1 MFCKHDVGSS
11 TLPSGSM
18 RKKRIL
24 VLTDHMPWGHR
35 AIAKAIYGYLKP
47 VENKHD
53 WQVDYDEVEL
63 QFKAANELYVF
74 IYRFWPS
81 IGKVNLKM
89 MENETLRKAFVEVL
103 DSDLPNLIAKLDKY
117 KPDLVI
123 STYFMHSHALVKWRN
138 ENKRKFKLW
147 NIVADPWSINPV
159 SFVPGADI
167 NLVYD
172 EVGEKMA
179 IKLGME
185 KNKVFISGWWVR
197 KEMYKPELGDAIYR
211 SKVRKSL
218 GFDDKQPVIFVGGG
232 SLGTNSI
239 AKLFPA
245 LLLVKKDIGI
255 IFNTGT
261 DKMMQGMV
269 EKFSQL
275 LKRLKL
281 NKRIKVVNL
290 GWIENMGEILS
301 ACDIVFGKAGPNFL
315 FDVVAVGKPFVAIT
329 HVGGQEDGNIELIKR
344 KKLGWVREKLAQ
356 PVDFLLKYSRSPK
369 KYNNRFELTI
379 QEEAQRNRLTET
391 KIVGLVTSEMK

>member
-1 MFCKHDVGSS
+1 MG
-11 TLPSGSM
+11 
-18 RKKRIL
+18 KKRIL

-35 AIAKAIYGYLKP
+35 AIAKAIHGYLKP
-47 VENKHD
+47 VEAKYG

-103 DSDLPNLIAKLDKY
+103 DSDLPNLIEKIEGY
-117 KPDLVI
+117 EPDLVI
-123 STYFMHSHALVKWRN
+123 STYFMHSHALAKWRK
-138 ENKRKFKLW
+138 EHRQKFKLW
-147 NIVADPWSINPV
+147 NVVADPWTINPV

-172 EVGEKMA
+172 EAGEELA
-179 IKLGME
+179 LKLGIE
-185 KNKVFISGWWVR
+185 KNKVFKSGWWVR
-197 KEMYKPELGDAIYR
+197 KEMYRPELNDPAFRFKI
-211 SKVRKSL
+211 RKKL

-245 LLLVKKDIGI
+245 LLLIKRDVGVV
-255 IFNTGT
+255 FNSGT
-261 DKMMQGMV
+261 DKMTYAMV
-269 EKFSQL
+269 ERFSQL
-275 LKRLKL
+275 LERLKL
-281 NKRIKVVNL
+281 TKRVKIVNL
-290 GWIENMGEILS
+290 GWIENMGEILC
-301 ACDIVFGKAGPNFL
+301 ACDVVFGKAGPNFL

-329 HVGGQEDGNIELIKR
+329 HVGGQEDGNLELIKR

-369 KYNNRFELTI
+369 KYNDKYRITI
-379 QEEAQRNRLTET
+379 SEEAKRNQKTESN
-391 KIVGLVTSEMK
+391 IVELVKKVME

>member
-1 MFCKHDVGSS
+1 
-11 TLPSGSM
+11 
-18 RKKRIL
+18 
-24 VLTDHMPWGHR
+24 
-35 AIAKAIYGYLKP
+35 
-47 VENKHD
+47 
-53 WQVDYDEVEL
+53 
-63 QFKAANELYVF
+63 
-74 IYRFWPS
+74 
-81 IGKVNLKM
+81 M

-103 DSDLPNLIAKLDKY
+103 DSDLPNLIEKMEDY
-117 KPDLVI
+117 NPDLVI
-123 STYFMHSHALVKWRN
+123 STYFMHTHALVKWRN
-138 ENKRKFKLW
+138 EHKKKFKLW
-147 NIVADPWSINPV
+147 NVVADPWTINPV

-172 EVGEKMA
+172 EVGEELAM
-179 IKLGME
+179 KLGID
-185 KNKVFISGWWVR
+185 KSKVFKSGWWVR
-197 KEMYKPELGDAIYR
+197 KEMYKSELSDPIFR
-211 SKVRKSL
+211 SKIRKKL

-245 LLLVKKDIGI
+245 ILLVKKDIGI

-315 FDVVAVGKPFVAIT
+315 FDVVAVGKPLVAIT
-329 HVGGQEDGNIELIKR
+329 HVGGQEDGNIELIQK
-344 KKLGWVREKLAQ
+344 KKLGWVREKLAE
-356 PVDFLLKYSRSPK
+356 PVDFLLKYSRSPM
-369 KYNNRFELTI
+369 KYNNRYIESI
-379 QEEAQRNRLTET
+379 KEEAERNRKTEAN
-391 KIVGLVTSEMK
+391 IVGLVQREIRK

>member
-1 MFCKHDVGSS
+1 
-11 TLPSGSM
+11 M
-18 RKKRIL
+18 RKKKIL

-47 VENKHD
+47 VESEHG
-53 WQVDYDEVEL
+53 WQVDYEEVEL
-63 QFKAANELYVF
+63 QFKAANELYIF

-103 DSDLPNLIAKLDKY
+103 DSDLPNLIEKLEGY

-138 ENKRKFKLW
+138 ENKQKFKLW
-147 NIVADPWSINPV
+147 NVVADPWTINPV
-159 SFVPGADI
+159 SFVPGADV

-172 EVGEKMA
+172 EVGEKLA
-179 IKLGME
+179 QKLGMD
-185 KNKVFISGWWVR
+185 KSKVIKSGWWVR
-197 KEMYKPELGDAIYR
+197 KEMYEPELRDPVFR
-211 SKVRKSL
+211 SKIRQKL

-245 LLLVKKDIGI
+245 LLLVKSDIGI
-255 IFNTGT
+255 VFNTGT
-261 DKMMQGMV
+261 DKMMEGMV
-269 EKFSQL
+269 EKFSEL

-281 NKRIKVVNL
+281 DKRINVVNL

-315 FDVVAVGKPFVAIT
+315 FDVVAVGKPLVAIT
-329 HVGGQEDGNIELIKR
+329 HVGGQEDGNIELIKT
-344 KKLGWVREKLAQ
+344 KKLGWVKEKLAE

-369 KYNNRFELTI
+369 KYNDKFIDSIKVEAELNRK
-379 QEEAQRNRLTET
+379 TESN
-391 KIVGLVTSEMK
+391 IIGLVKRELV